1 MNRRKFI
8 ILILIGGTAAV
19 WSSRPLAQQPAMPT
33 IGYLSSEHRLQE
45 IGIVKAFLSGLTV
58 LGYTEGKNIR
68 VLYRYADLN
77 ADRLSGLAIELVSFG
92 ATVIVTGGSTAIVA
106 AHDAAPNVPIVV
118 LAGADPVTMGWAQ
131 TLARPGGMITGVFL
145 SGSSSKRLE
154 LLKEVR
160 PKATTFG
167 FLMDPT
173 NPVNPVVRK
182 DVDNAAR
189 KLGINL
195 EIIEVKDQSALAD
208 TLERMGARGVAG
220 VALSPDPLFS
230 SNAQTII
237 DLARIHKLP
246 VLGATLDFVP
256 AGGLF
261 TLSWDYLATAKR
273 AAWYVDQILK
283 GTAPGDLP
291 AELTTE
297 YRLLVNLKTAKE
309 LGITIP
315 ASVLVRAY
323 EVIE

>member
-1 MNRRKFI
+1 MNRREFI
-8 ILILIGGTAAV
+8 ILIGGTAAV

-33 IGYLSSEHRLQE
+33 IGFLDLSWEHSLQP
-45 IGIVKAFLSGLTV
+45 IIKAFRSGLAD

-77 ADRLSGLAIELVSFG
+77 VGRLSALAIELVSLG
-92 ATVIVTGGSTAIVA
+92 ATIIVTSGTTAILA
-106 AHDAAPNVPIVV
+106 AHDAAPNVPIVAR
-118 LAGADPVTMGWAQ
+118 AGTDPVTMGWSQ
-131 TLARPGGMITGVFL
+131 TLARPGGTITGVFL

-167 FLMDPT
+167 FLMNPT
-173 NPVNPVVRK
+173 NPVMPIIRE

-189 KLGINL
+189 ALGINL

-208 TLERMGARGVAG
+208 AFERMGARGIAG
-220 VALSPDPLFS
+220 VALNPEPLFS
-230 SNAQTII
+230 YNARTIA
-237 DLARIHKLP
+237 DLARTHKLP
-246 VLGATLDFVP
+246 VVGTDLGFVP

-261 TLSWDYLATAKR
+261 TFSWDYLAMTR
-273 AAWYVDQILK
+273 RSAWYVDQILK
-283 GTAPGDLP
+283 GTAPGDLA

-315 ASVLVRAY
+315 ASVLARAD